1 MCRDA
6 SNVVPS
12 GRIDVELDT
21 GGMKVNSGQQL
32 LQIPQAM
39 KPGVLSAD
47 LMHSMSQLM
56 FLSQHHP
63 SVAKGSIQ
71 AVPSF

>member
-12 GRIDVELDT
+12 GCIDVELDA
-21 GGMKVNSGQQL
+21 GGVEVNFGQQL

-47 LMHSMSQLM
+47 LMHIMSQLI
-56 FLSQHHP
+56 FLSQHHAL
-63 SVAKGSIQ
+63 VAKGPIQ